1 MCFGGSQPKPKSPAP
16 PPPPPPVLE
25 QTAPDSAAATP
36 SDRVAKNSSG
46 SKKYRTSLGITAPN
60 NSAVN
65 TSRDSGLGI
74 G

>member
-1 MCFGGSQPKPKSPAP
+1 MCFGSKTPRAKEPAP

-25 QTAPDSAAATP
+25 QTAPETAATTP
-36 SDRVAKNSSG
+36 SEAARRSSSG
-46 SKKYRTSLGITAPN
+46 TKKYRTSLGITAPN

-65 TSRDSGLGI
+65 TSRDTGLGI